1 MSGCKIEVSPLSH
14 QLAGSPVIES
24 EGWVLVLGIAL
35 GACRPFP
42 VSSEPQDWVI
52 DM

>member
-35 GACRPFP
+35 GACRPF
-42 VSSEPQDWVI
+42 SGLLRASGLGY
-52 DM
+52 